1 MTQGCTET
9 IPLTKKPTR
18 PEFSTSCP
26 PHTPYNMHPSL
37 KLVDSR
43 PTRAHRPKHGTRR
56 HRPGTVQWALQHLAT
71 ARAPQGGFY
80 TLSMLGDEEAP
91 RAGDSPSRRH
101 DGPAPRTDSYNS
113 KAARSKLT
121 CPVAAQERP
130 VRQNKTWVCGG
141 IQRAQRPS
149 GARDTPLGWWRFC
162 WRGHAGYAQGGDF
175 SKSPFGLQTAS
186 VSSRSSTSSAKSW
199 VLLCADHQVDVGQP
213 QSTLRTRRE
222 RAGGRRVGHPR
233 PARPA

>member
-1 MTQGCTET
+1 MQAKRALRPACVAAPTCHNAQTLYCRSSRNVETRLFMTQGCTET

-149 GARDTPLGWWRFC
+149 GARDTPWGWWRFC
-162 WRGHAGYAQGGDF
+162 WA
-175 SKSPFGLQTAS
+175 
-186 VSSRSSTSSAKSW
+186 
-199 VLLCADHQVDVGQP
+199 
-213 QSTLRTRRE
+213 RRICT
-222 RAGGRRVGHPR
+222 GR
-233 PARPA
+233 